1 MPQKQF
7 KVPET
12 FKLRLIYGLSFC
24 FLLLNIFFI
33 VHEFYWFSLLPLVL
47 IVVLLAIYAT
57 DNLLLI
63 VVFLTPVAVNLQ
75 KLDFGVG
82 VSLPTEPIM
91 FGIMLLFLMKVLAGG
106 AFDKKIMIYA
116 TTTAILLNISW
127 IVVTCISSTLPI
139 VSFKFFLS
147 RLWFVVC
154 FYFLATQLFKDYSNI
169 KKFIWL
175 YTIPLVGVI
184 VYTTLRHAHFNYSEK
199 AAHWVME
206 PFYND
211 HTAYAAAIAMFIPIM
226 LAFVTNKNYSFNQ
239 RAFSFVILVVLVAA
253 VVLSYTRAAW
263 ISLLVALCVY
273 LLFALKIKIKTLI
286 LLSLGGILLFFA
298 FKNDL
303 MQKLQS
309 NHQDSSS
316 DYASHVKSITNIS
329 TDASNLERI
338 NRWHSALRMFAMKPL
353 LGWGPGT
360 YSFKYA
366 PFQLAQDKTFISTN
380 AGNKGNAHSE
390 YIGPLAESGVLGAL
404 TYLVLIFVFIYKAAI
419 LYNASQNREVRLL
432 TIGTLL
438 GLITYVVHGSLN
450 NFLDTDKISVPFWG
464 FIAILTA
471 LDVYHK
477 NKPANLSLHSATEQS
492 NIV

>member
-1 MPQKQF
+1 
-7 KVPET
+7 VTESL
-12 FKLRLIYGLSFC
+12 KLKTLYGLSLL
-24 FLLLNIFFI
+24 FLLLNVIFMTR
-33 VHEFYWFSLLPLVL
+33 EQYWFALLPLVL
-47 IVVLLAIYAT
+47 VIVLLAFYSIDT
-57 DNLLLI
+57 LLMV
-63 VVFLTPVAVNLQ
+63 VVFCTPLAINLQ

-91 FGIMLLFLMKVLAGG
+91 FGIMLLFLLKIIAGSG
-106 AFDKKIMIYA
+106 FDKKVLYYP
-116 TTTAILLNISW
+116 TTIAILINLSW
-127 IVVTCISSTLPI
+127 ILITSLASELPVVSL
-139 VSFKFFLS
+139 KFFLS
-147 RLWFVVC
+147 RLWFVVS
-154 FYFLATQLFKDYSNI
+154 FYFLATQLFKNFSNV
-169 KKFIWL
+169 KRFIWL

-184 VYTTLRHAHFNYSEK
+184 IYTTVRHANLGYSEK

-211 HTAYAAAIAMFIPIM
+211 HTAYAAAIAMFIPIII
-226 LAFVTNKNYSFNQ
+226 AFITNKRYSFNLKL
-239 RAFSFVILVVLVAA
+239 FTWILLLILITA

-263 ISLLVALCVY
+263 ISLLVAFMVF
-273 LLFALKIKIKTLI
+273 LLFKFKINTRILI
-286 LLSLGGILLFFA
+286 MGGVTMVLLFFI
-298 FKNDL
+298 FKNDIL
-303 MQKLQS
+303 QKLER
-309 NHQDSSS
+309 NRQDSSS

-338 NRWHSALRMFAMKPL
+338 NRWNSALRMFALKPIF
-353 LGWGPGT
+353 GWGPGT
-360 YSFKYA
+360 YAFKYA
-366 PFQLAQDKTFISTN
+366 PFQLSKDKTIISTN

-404 TYLVLIFVFIYKAAI
+404 TYLFILVVFIYKGAK
-419 LYNASQNREVRLL
+419 LYHSSKNEELRLIAL
-432 TIGTLL
+432 GTLL

-477 NKPANLSLHSATEQS
+477 ERPADVLSTTSEQS